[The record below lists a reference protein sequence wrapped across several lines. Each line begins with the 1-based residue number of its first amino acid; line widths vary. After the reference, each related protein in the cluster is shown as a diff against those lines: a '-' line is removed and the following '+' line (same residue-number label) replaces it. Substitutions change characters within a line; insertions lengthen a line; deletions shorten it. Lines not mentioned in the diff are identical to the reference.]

1 MRKLNKRQILI
12 LVVMLLAVLYGA
24 YEFFSTGRKGPA
36 VVDTAKKAVD
46 LNTFIG
52 DITVALT
59 KDTPSPVDAYM
70 IKRAEEAWLRD
81 PFYEPKDARE
91 DAIAKEAAHAQQV
104 EASITALKGKLN
116 YTGYVDMGHKRI
128 AILNGSEY
136 ALGDALDVDGYVLNG
151 IHPTKIVIYNKVT
164 RLTIDI
170 PLQE

>member
-12 LVVMLLAVLYGA
+12 LGVMLLAVLYGA
-24 YEFFSTGRKGPA
+24 YQFFSTGRKGLA
-36 VVDTAKKAVD
+36 VVDTAKKAAD

-52 DITVALT
+52 DITIALT

-70 IKRAEEAWLRD
+70 IKRAEAEWLRD
-81 PFYEPKDARE
+81 PFYEPKNDRE

-104 EASITALKGKLN
+104 EEAATAMKGQLN
-116 YTGYVDMGHKRI
+116 YTGYVDMDRKKI
-128 AILNGSEY
+128 AIVNGNEY
-136 ALGDALDVDGYVLNG
+136 VTGDALDVEGYVLNG
-151 IHPTKIVIYNKVT
+151 IYPTKIVIYNKMT

>member
-12 LVVMLLAVLYGA
+12 LGIMLLAVLYGA
-24 YEFFSTGRKGPA
+24 YEFFSTGRKGQA
-36 VVDTAKKAVD
+36 VVNTAKKAAD

-70 IKRAEEAWLRD
+70 IKRAEAEWLRN
-81 PFYEPKDARE
+81 PFNEPKNARE
-91 DAIAKEAAHAQQV
+91 EAIEKAAAHAQQAE
-104 EASITALKGKLN
+104 EAVTALKGKLN
-116 YTGYVDMGHKRI
+116 YTGYLDMGSKKI
-128 AILNGSEY
+128 AIVNGSEY
-136 ALGDALDVDGYVLNG
+136 VTGDALDVGGYVLNG
-151 IHPTKIVIYNKVT
+151 IYPTKIVIYNKVT

>member
-12 LVVMLLAVLYGA
+12 LGVMLAAVLYGA

-36 VVDTAKKAVD
+36 VVDTAKKAAD

-70 IKRAEEAWLRD
+70 IKRAEAEWLRD
-81 PFYEPKDARE
+81 PFYEPKNDRE

-104 EASITALKGKLN
+104 EAALTALKGKLN
-116 YTGYVDMGHKRI
+116 YTGYVALGHKII
-128 AILNGSEY
+128 AIVNGNEY
-136 ALGDALDVDGYVLNG
+136 VVGEPLDVGGYVLNR
-151 IHPTKIVIYNKVT
+151 IYPDKIVIYNKVT

>member
-12 LVVMLLAVLYGA
+12 LCVTLLAVLYGA

-36 VVDTAKKAVD
+36 VVDTAKKAAD

-70 IKRAEEAWLRD
+70 IKRAEAEWLRD
-81 PFYEPKDARE
+81 PFYEPKNDRE
-91 DAIAKEAAHAQQV
+91 DAIAKEVAQAQQV
-104 EASITALKGKLN
+104 AAAATAMKGQLK

-136 ALGDALDVDGYVLNG
+136 AVGDALDVDGYVLNG